1 MTAEE
6 AIVITIASIVARHSQ
21 SVIWKGVW
29 KARVQF
35 KCRAQ
40 EALAATRDRVWKGV
54 ERGRVEFVASQV
66 PKAGSFDRL
75 RTGSGAPGV
84 KRTSQP
90 VKSLDSNHLAEP
102 GSRGKGRAGQ
112 QFLEFIN
119 GNRPVFGS

>member
-1 MTAEE
+1 MPSSVREGTRPSADRMRLYSSGVMACCANNSGVTAAGSGMTAEE

-75 RTGSGAPGV
+75 
-84 KRTSQP
+84 
-90 VKSLDSNHLAEP
+90 
-102 GSRGKGRAGQ
+102 
-112 QFLEFIN
+112 
-119 GNRPVFGS
+119 